1 MESLHLRW
9 RVIGVEKVTQI
20 VRATHFAAVHNF
32 AHDLDQ
38 LYKIAIVDDHTPQR
52 FAGRPRESYA

>member
-9 RVIGVEKVTQI
+9 RVIEVEKVTQI
-20 VRATHFAAVHNF
+20 VRARHFAAVHNL

-52 FAGRPRESYA
+52 FAARMRERYA